1 MIWNRCDEELALVE
15 AGLLSILDGA
25 DIPSPLKESMAYSL
39 MAGGK
44 RLRPLLLLKS
54 CRCFG
59 GSLEAAVPL
68 ACALEMIHTYSL
80 IHDDLPC
87 MDDDELR
94 RGRPTNHVVYGQ
106 AMALLAGDGLLNLAY
121 ETMLSRI
128 PDGEAARSAYCVA
141 MARIASAAGPAGMIA
156 GQCIDIQKTGK
167 DCGREELAR
176 MHRLKTGRLF
186 EAAMA
191 AGALLAGAGRESLE
205 QVMEYAGHMGMLFQI
220 VDDILDASG
229 DAAVL
234 GKSVGK
240 DRASGKCTYT
250 TLLGADG
257 ARAEA
262 AAHARCAIRAADGF
276 DAGGFFHELIEDL
289 VRRQN

>member
-156 GQCIDIQKTGK
+156 GQCIDIRQTGK

-176 MHRLKTGRLF
+176 MHHLKTGRLF

-205 QVMEYAGHMGMLFQI
+205 QVMEYAGIWVCFSRSWTISWTLGRCCRAGEKRGQDRGFGEMHLHN
-220 VDDILDASG
+220 
-229 DAAVL
+229 AV
-234 GKSVGK
+234 GRGR
-240 DRASGKCTYT
+240 RA
-250 TLLGADG
+250 
-257 ARAEA
+257 AEA
-262 AAHARCAIRAADGF
+262 PLTRAARS
-276 DAGGFFHELIEDL
+276 ARPTALTPEVFFHELIGDL
-289 VRRQN
+289 LRRQN